1 VKISKLIFY
10 FSIIAVTLF
19 YSEASAT
26 DQIRKAGLISASAE
40 NQASVIVKNKAASFN
55 QALPKERVSLE
66 TSTQTTVTARIEERN
81 FLNGLFLSF
90 SSFNRTV
97 SIDHLTDTFQLVF
110 VPHAL
115 KIIYPHHYF
124 W

>member
-1 VKISKLIFY
+1 MKISKLIFY

-19 YSEASAT
+19 YSEASTT
-26 DQIRKAGLISASAE
+26 DQIRKVGLISASAE

-66 TSTQTTVTARIEERN
+66 TSTQTTVTPRIEERN
-81 FLNGLFLSF
+81 FLNGLFHSF

-97 SIDHLTDTFQLVF
+97 SIDHLTDTFQLAF